1 MECVS
6 LKNLLFLKIHE
17 NGLFKY
23 SIFEKLPP
31 ILREEFRCMKRC
43 CFFSYGKLFSFEE
56 ILKLYEKTNRSNF
69 YDSRSLYDM
78 VRWFVDGM
86 CLEAARNG
94 HLKCFMFSMEKG
106 FARTCWKLKHEQ
118 NDDINGLEVVVNSP
132 TKEFQYAGHIW
143 DVVFKKGH
151 DDFVRHGLKL
161 GFSFN
166 KWNFRDAAKNGH
178 LNILTCPELTNG
190 IDLDY
195 ELIVKSA
202 AKYGYMDVL
211 EYCLNHWKDQITQF
225 IRSAIKK
232 ALKETQTN
240 VLTFLFINAKE
251 HFSESVWIDV
261 AFYRGNEEFMK
272 FGLDNKVVMTNGVW
286 IKAAERENLK
296 ILRIAIERKIPLDE
310 RVWVEAALHG
320 NFSCLKLAALSG
332 FSLGENVWIA
342 ATTHSEFINR
352 SVPCFLVAFRHDI
365 HLSDNVWKKAVECNN
380 RKLLQAAWAFGIN
393 FSDDVIEAIKKHWDL
408 SVVFTNRC
416 FCC

>member
-17 NGLFKY
+17 CGLFKY

-31 ILREEFRCMKRC
+31 ILREDFRGMKRC

-56 ILKLYEKTNRSNF
+56 ILKLYEKTERSNF

-78 VRWFVDGM
+78 VHWFVEGM

-118 NDDINGLEVVVNSP
+118 NDDINGLEVVVNTP

-143 DVVFKKGH
+143 YVVFEKGH
-151 DDFVRHGLKL
+151 VDFVKYAMSL
-161 GFSFN
+161 GFRFEPDHFVS
-166 KWNFRDAAKNGH
+166 AAENGQ
-178 LNILTCPELTNG
+178 LDILTCPELTNG
-190 IDLDY
+190 LDLPFKY
-195 ELIVKSA
+195 IIKSA

-211 EYCLNHWKDQITQF
+211 EYCFNHWKDQINPF
-225 IRSAIKK
+225 ISIAVTG
-232 ALKETQTN
+232 ALKWKQTN
-240 VLTFLFINAKE
+240 VLNFLFTNAKE

-286 IKAAERENLK
+286 IKAAESENLK

-310 RVWVEAALHG
+310 RVWVEAATHG
-320 NFSCLKLAALSG
+320 NFSCLKLAAFSG
-332 FSLGENVWIA
+332 FPLGENVWIA
-342 ATTHSEFINR
+342 ATEHSEFRKR

-365 HLSDNVWKKAVECNN
+365 HLSDNVWKKAVEWKN
-380 RKLLQAAWAFGIN
+380 RKLLQAAWAYGIN